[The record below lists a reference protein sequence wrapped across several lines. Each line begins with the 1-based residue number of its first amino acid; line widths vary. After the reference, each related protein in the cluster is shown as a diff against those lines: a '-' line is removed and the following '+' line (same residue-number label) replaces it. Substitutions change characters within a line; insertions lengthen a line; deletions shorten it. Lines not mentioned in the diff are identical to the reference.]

1 MGMAVLKRK
10 VSFYMFTMILL
21 VLASLS
27 LAHISP
33 KVMSAETIDVPDDY
47 EKIQWAVGNASAG
60 DTVFVEAGTYYE
72 NVVVNKSLSLKGAG
86 SDITIIDGGGK
97 KAGVKI
103 TADNVNISGFTI
115 RNSGDGVHLHMCN
128 GVIVSGNKITLNIND
143 GIYIQSSNN
152 NTVRGNT
159 ITSNGISGLSIQY
172 SSSNTIS
179 NNVIA
184 SNDDEGIFLYDYS
197 NNNTI
202 SGNTIT
208 SHVMYPAISLRES
221 NDNTMSNNTIS
232 NNELGIDFDQ
242 SYGNTIVGNTIS
254 YSESVGVSLF
264 FSGGNTFHHNNFMNN
279 TIQVSLENAVNN
291 NWDKGAE
298 GNYWSDYNGTGP
310 YVIDEN
316 NQDSYPLVNPY
327 DETKPIADA
336 GPDQLVVNGTN
347 VTFNGSGS
355 TDNLGI
361 ANYTWT
367 FTDNNTQVLTG
378 VNANYTFF
386 NVGNF
391 SVTLNVSDYSGNW
404 DTDKMGVN
412 VTETKL
418 IRDVAVTSVKPFPTT
433 VTTGDFLLVNVTVAN
448 KGNVSESFDLT
459 VYYDSSVVGIENVT
473 SLASEANR
481 TLSFNWNTVGVPGGN
496 YTIKAMASIVPG
508 ETYTEDNQ
516 LTSDKVTINRLD
528 SNIYIYASPANIT
541 AGASTTINGSISP
554 TRVEANVTIYYAL
567 SEEDW
572 TVLKNVTTGADGSY
586 SYRWTLTNVG
596 IYKAK
601 ADWPGDATTLPAESD
616 VILVTVNMANS
627 TISVTGSSAFVTV
640 GSNITISGAIS
651 PMRVGV
657 NVTIEY
663 RLIGENWTTLATVT
677 TDSGGKY
684 SYNWTTTESGS
695 YEIKTSWEGDAN
707 TLADES
713 DVWSVTIEES
723 PADEE
728 PATEI
733 YLFAAAAA
741 VVIIVSATTVYVLKI
756 RKPKPA
762 PRQKKKEL

>member
-677 TDSGGKY
+677 TDSEGKY
-684 SYNWTTTESGS
+684 SYNWTTTEPGS

>member
-10 VSFYMFTMILL
+10 ASFYMFTMILL
-21 VLASLS
+21 VLVSLS
-27 LAHISP
+27 LTHIFP
-33 KVMSAETIDVPDDY
+33 KVMSAETINVPDDY

-554 TRVEANVTIYYAL
+554 VRVEANVTIYYAL

-572 TVLKNVTTGADGSY
+572 TVLKNVTTGSDGSY

-601 ADWPGDATTLPAESD
+601 ADWPGDATTFPAESD

-663 RLIGENWTTLATVT
+663 RLIGENWITLATVT